1 MKHKI
6 GNVNRLCYRY
16 LLYINQLYGD
26 IAIMAVISINDIIRH
41 YNSVIKSFMDQ
52 DYIISP
58 TTMYGGYHY
67 VDGYT
72 DLVNLNDKKSIIR
85 IFVTHEYCSDGSYY
99 DSKSCKYSIIKII
112 AKKYEWDGK
121 FKCMNCRPELG
132 KLVSERRFYQIK
144 ENYLYVDTLDEL
156 KQIRE
161 IQRRRKASHRKT
173 SNTKKSYP
181 LSKLSVKFI
190 DSIMKR
196 INSIDGFK
204 YATTSCIESVCSY
217 QCVDRQNNAKAK
229 FSGVVTFNF
238 NNRIGRLNLK

>member
-1 MKHKI
+1 MKHKV
-6 GNVNRLCYRY
+6 GNASDLRYRY
-16 LLYINQLYGD
+16 LLYINPRYGD
-26 IAIMAVISINDIIRH
+26 IAIMTVFSVKDIVRH
-41 YNSVIKSFMDQ
+41 YNSVIKSFMDKC
-52 DYIISP
+52 YIISP
-58 TTMYGGYHY
+58 TTMDRGYQY

-85 IFVTHEYCSDGSYY
+85 IFVMHEYCSDGSYY
-99 DSKSCKYSIIKII
+99 DSNSYKYSIIRII

-132 KLVSERRFYQIK
+132 KFVSEMCFYQIK

-161 IQRRRKASHRKT
+161 IQRKRKASRRKT
-173 SNTKKSYP
+173 PNTKKSYP

-204 YATTSCIESVCSY
+204 LATTSCIESVCSY
-217 QCVDRQNNAKAK
+217 RCVDRRNNTRFK
-229 FSGVVTFNF
+229 GEVTFKF
-238 NNRIGRLNLK
+238 NNRIGRIVLN

>member
-6 GNVNRLCYRY
+6 GNASDLCYRY
-16 LLYINQLYGD
+16 LLYINPQYGD
-26 IAIMAVISINDIIRH
+26 IAIMTVFSVKDVISY
-41 YNSVIKSFMDQ
+41 YNLVIKSFMDKY
-52 DYIISP
+52 YIISP
-58 TTMYGGYHY
+58 TTMDRGYQY

-85 IFVTHEYCSDGSYY
+85 IFVIREYCSDGCYY
-99 DSKSCKYSIIKII
+99 DYNSYKYSIIKII

-161 IQRRRKASHRKT
+161 IQRKRKASRRKT
-173 SNTKKSYP
+173 PNTKKSYP

-204 YATTSCIESVCSY
+204 LATASCIESVCSY
-217 QCVDRQNNAKAK
+217 RCIDSKNNTIFK
-229 FSGVVTFNF
+229 GEVTFKF
-238 NNRIGRLNLK
+238 NNRSCRIILN

>member
-6 GNVNRLCYRY
+6 GNASDLCYRY
-16 LLYINQLYGD
+16 LLYINPQYGD
-26 IAIMAVISINDIIRH
+26 IAIMAVISISDIIRY
-41 YNSVIKSFMDQ
+41 YNSVTKSFMDQ
-52 DYIISP
+52 CYIISP
-58 TTMYGGYHY
+58 TTMYCGYHS

-85 IFVTHEYCSDGSYY
+85 IFVMREYCSDGHYY
-99 DSKSCKYSIIKII
+99 DYSSYKYSIIKII

-121 FKCMNCRPELG
+121 FKCMNCRPEFGDLI
-132 KLVSERRFYQIK
+132 SEKRFYQIK

-161 IQRRRKASHRKT
+161 IQRKRKKSHRKT
-173 SNTKKSYP
+173 PNTKKSYP
-181 LSKLSVKFI
+181 LNKLSVKFI

-204 YATTSCIESVCSY
+204 LATASCIESVCSY
-217 QCVDRQNNAKAK
+217 RYVDRKNNTRFK
-229 FSGVVTFNF
+229 GEVTFKF
-238 NNRIGRLNLK
+238 NNRIDRLVLN

>member
-6 GNVNRLCYRY
+6 GNASDLCYRF
-16 LLYINQLYGD
+16 LLYINQRYGD

-52 DYIISP
+52 GYIISP
-58 TTMYGGYHY
+58 TTAYGGYQY

-85 IFVTHEYCSDGSYY
+85 IFVMHEYCSDGSYY
-99 DSKSCKYSIIKII
+99 DSNSYKYSIIRII

-132 KLVSERRFYQIK
+132 KFVSEMCFYQIK

-156 KQIRE
+156 KHIRE
-161 IQRRRKASHRKT
+161 IQRKRKASRRKT
-173 SNTKKSYP
+173 PNTKKSYP
-181 LSKLSVKFI
+181 LSKFSVKFI

-196 INSIDGFK
+196 INSTDGFK
-204 YATTSCIESVCSY
+204 LATARCIESVCSY
-217 QCVDRQNNAKAK
+217 RCVDRRNNTRFKGEVIFK
-229 FSGVVTFNF
+229 F
-238 NNRIGRLNLK
+238 NNRIGRIVLN

>member
-6 GNVNRLCYRY
+6 CNAGDLCYRY
-16 LLYINQLYGD
+16 LLYINQQYGD
-26 IAIMAVISINDIIRH
+26 TAIMAVISISDIIRY
-41 YNSVIKSFMDQ
+41 YNSVTKFFMDQ
-52 DYIISP
+52 CYIISP

-85 IFVTHEYCSDGSYY
+85 IFVMREYCSDGHYY
-99 DSKSCKYSIIKII
+99 DYSSYKYSIIKII

-121 FKCMNCRPELG
+121 FKCMNCRPEFGDLI
-132 KLVSERRFYQIK
+132 SEKRFYQIK

-161 IQRRRKASHRKT
+161 IQRKRKASRRKT
-173 SNTKKSYP
+173 PNTKKSYP
-181 LSKLSVKFI
+181 LNKLSVKFI

-204 YATTSCIESVCSY
+204 LATASCIESVCSY
-217 QCVDRQNNAKAK
+217 RYVDRKNNTRFK
-229 FSGVVTFNF
+229 GEVTFKF
-238 NNRIGRLNLK
+238 NNRIDRLVLN

>member
-1 MKHKI
+1 MTVFSVK
-6 GNVNRLCYRY
+6 
-16 LLYINQLYGD
+16 
-26 IAIMAVISINDIIRH
+26 DIIRY
-41 YNSVIKSFMDQ
+41 YNSVTKFFMDQ
-52 DYIISP
+52 CYIISP

-85 IFVTHEYCSDGSYY
+85 IFVMREYCSDGHYY
-99 DSKSCKYSIIKII
+99 DYSSYKYSIIKII

-121 FKCMNCRPELG
+121 FKCMNCRPEFGDLI
-132 KLVSERRFYQIK
+132 SEKRFYQIK

-161 IQRRRKASHRKT
+161 IQRKRKKSHRKT
-173 SNTKKSYP
+173 PNTKKSYP
-181 LSKLSVKFI
+181 LNKLSVKFI

-204 YATTSCIESVCSY
+204 LATASCIESVCSY
-217 QCVDRQNNAKAK
+217 RYVDRKNNTRFK
-229 FSGVVTFNF
+229 GEVTFKF
-238 NNRIGRLNLK
+238 NNRIDRLVLN